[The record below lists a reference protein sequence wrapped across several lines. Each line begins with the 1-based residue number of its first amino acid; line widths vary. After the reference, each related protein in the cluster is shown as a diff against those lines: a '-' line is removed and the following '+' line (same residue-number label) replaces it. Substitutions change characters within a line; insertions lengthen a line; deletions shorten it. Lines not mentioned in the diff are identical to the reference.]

1 MSDKESP
8 FQNPRPL
15 EYPELFR
22 PGMGT
27 EVVAPFL
34 RSMVQLLRPNRVL
47 EIGAGYTTPF
57 LLEGLVNNQQVFDDG
72 NLDNRY
78 FQNYVYEPR
87 LVIID
92 DMSLGEL
99 RGKPGM
105 DMIINS
111 PYVEFV
117 QGLFQGKSNQL
128 EKEYG
133 NFDFVRFDCGGPQE
147 YKAFLQEYWS
157 LCCGYIFFHFTYT
170 NGSPNGNHEV
180 IRKGAKGNPVILDIV
195 APLKSRQGS
204 NTMVRK

>member
-1 MSDKESP
+1 MADNQSP

-27 EVVAPFL
+27 EGVAPFL

-105 DMIINS
+105 DMIIDS

-117 QGLFQGKSNQL
+117 QGLFQGKRNQI

-133 NFDFVRFDCGGPQE
+133 NFDFVLFECGGPHE
-147 YKAFLQEYWS
+147 YKAFLEEYWS
-157 LCCGYIFFHFTYT
+157 SWCG
-170 NGSPNGNHEV
+170 
-180 IRKGAKGNPVILDIV
+180 
-195 APLKSRQGS
+195 
-204 NTMVRK
+204 

>member
-57 LLEGLVNNQQVFDDG
+57 LLEGLVNNQQLFDDG

-99 RGKPGM
+99 RGSQVW
-105 DMIINS
+105 I
-111 PYVEFV
+111 
-117 QGLFQGKSNQL
+117 
-128 EKEYG
+128 
-133 NFDFVRFDCGGPQE
+133 
-147 YKAFLQEYWS
+147 
-157 LCCGYIFFHFTYT
+157 
-170 NGSPNGNHEV
+170 
-180 IRKGAKGNPVILDIV
+180 
-195 APLKSRQGS
+195 
-204 NTMVRK
+204 

>member
-8 FQNPRPL
+8 LKPRPL

-34 RSMVQLLRPNRVL
+34 RSMVQLLRPNGVL

-92 DMSLGEL
+92 DMSLENEGKARYGYDHKFSLYRICARSFSGE
-99 RGKPGM
+99 
-105 DMIINS
+105 
-111 PYVEFV
+111 E
-117 QGLFQGKSNQL
+117 
-128 EKEYG
+128 
-133 NFDFVRFDCGGPQE
+133 
-147 YKAFLQEYWS
+147 
-157 LCCGYIFFHFTYT
+157 
-170 NGSPNGNHEV
+170 
-180 IRKGAKGNPVILDIV
+180 
-195 APLKSRQGS
+195 
-204 NTMVRK
+204 